1 MTLTEQWEKGELEW
15 GKNYYCRN
23 TKTNE
28 TNICFLYGHTWYSA
42 DSYGDGDI
50 DWQGSLEVLAPV
62 PSYEEWKELKDEVEI
77 YHNNFKLMKAELER
91 ELENQQLKKLLK
103 ECKGFF
109 VEGTKCDLVSY
120 HKNDLFMMLK
130 KIDNAIG
137 EKK

>member
-1 MTLTEQWEKGELEW
+1 MTLTEQYKRGELKQGYYYTKYTPKV
-15 GKNYYCRN
+15 GKPFVEIELRNYLLDLAKVRD
-23 TKTNE
+23 
-28 TNICFLYGHTWYSA
+28 A
-42 DSYGDGDI
+42 DTV
-50 DWQGSLEVLAPV
+50 EVLAPV
-62 PSYEEWKELKDEVEI
+62 PSYEEWQELKDEVEI

-91 ELENQQLKKLLK
+91 ELENQQLKELLK
-103 ECKGFF
+103 ECRGFF